1 MAIKGYAD
9 LEVYQMGYDLA
20 LRIHRQSQEMPLNE
34 KYELGQQIR
43 KAAISVPANI
53 AEGCGRKDS
62 AKEFKHFLRN
72 AMGSVNEV
80 QVYIDMMKD
89 LGYIDEKTYGE
100 LRSGY
105 ALLGKKLYHL
115 IKSWNREG

>member
-1 MAIKGYAD
+1 MAIRGYED
-9 LEVYQMGYDLA
+9 LEVYQLGYQLA
-20 LRIHRQSQEMPLNE
+20 MMVHRKSQEMPASE
-34 KYELGQQIR
+34 RYELGRQIR

-53 AEGCGRKDS
+53 AEGYGRKDS

-89 LGYIDEKTYGE
+89 LGYVDGRAHEE

-115 IKSWNREG
+115 IKSWNRDE